1 MGFNG
6 DDSNRG
12 NLNRRLVPSVTGHLE
27 AASTWSPCTGTVD
40 TNGAN
45 HVLTG
50 GDACSTHVSGC
61 SCLSLFFE
69 SKTFAAGVLD
79 ADSSA
84 APYGVGPLSRL
95 SGFRI
100 RITAGKSMGYE
111 GVISAYNLASRL
123 YNVIPSI
130 PATGVDETSV
140 FQLFP
145 ASQFTPRNHL
155 NSCDKAV
162 DQVPLTPPPAS
173 HLS

>member
-6 DDSNRG
+6 DDTNRG

-27 AASTWSPCTGTVD
+27 AASTWDPCTGGTAD
-40 TNGAN
+40 TDGTK

-50 GDACSTHVSGC
+50 SSLCNTHVSGC
-61 SCLSLFFE
+61 SCLSLAFE
-69 SKTFAAGVLD
+69 SRTFAAGPTD
-79 ADSSA
+79 TDSSV
-84 APYGVGPLSRL
+84 APYGVGPLSKL

-111 GVISAYNLASRL
+111 GVISAYIVASRL

-162 DQVPLTPPPAS
+162 DQVPTV
-173 HLS
+173 